1 MLSFGKYRNE
11 LISDVIQKDKKYL
24 EWLNTQTWFTI
35 KFKGLHHQT
44 THLLVQNQEPLEID
58 SNSFIVYTDGACSN
72 NGSKKAKAGIGVH
85 FSLKNKILFEDISLR
100 LHIDKPTNNKAE
112 LVAIEKALEQCIQK
126 NIKSKIII
134 FTDSQYSLKCIT
146 LWYPDWVKKNKLEN
160 RKNIDILERIDP
172 MMKQL
177 NVEFQHIRAH
187 TELQDEHSLGN
198 SIADRL
204 ATESLK

>member
-11 LISDVIQKDKKYL
+11 LITDVVKKDKKYL
-24 EWLNTQTWFTI
+24 EWLNTQPWFTI
-35 KFKGLHHQT
+35 KFKELHHQT
-44 THLLVQNQEPLEID
+44 THLLVQNQQPLEIG
-58 SNSFIVYTDGACSN
+58 SNSFVVYTDGACSH

-85 FSLKNKILFEDISLR
+85 FSQKNEIKLEDLSLR
-100 LHIDKPTNNKAE
+100 LHIDNPTNNKAE
-112 LVAIEKALEQCIQK
+112 LIAIEKALEQCILL
-126 NIKSKIII
+126 NITSKIII

-160 RKNIDILERIDP
+160 RKNIDILARIDP
-172 MMKQL
+172 MVKQL
-177 NVEFQHIRAH
+177 NVEFQYIKAH

-198 SIADRL
+198 ANADRL

>member
-11 LISDVIQKDKKYL
+11 LITDVVKKDKKYL
-24 EWLNTQTWFTI
+24 EWLNTQPWFTI
-35 KFKGLHHQT
+35 KFKELHHQT
-44 THLLVQNQEPLEID
+44 THLLVQNQKPLEIG
-58 SNSFIVYTDGACSN
+58 SNSFVVYTDGACSN

-85 FSLKNKILFEDISLR
+85 FSKKNEIKLEDISSR
-100 LHIDKPTNNKAE
+100 LHIDNPTNNKAE
-112 LVAIEKALEQCIQK
+112 LIAIEKALEQCILL
-126 NIKSKIII
+126 NITSKIII

-160 RKNIDILERIDP
+160 RKNIDILVRIDP
-172 MMKQL
+172 MVKKL

-198 SIADRL
+198 ANADRL